1 MKRNSI
7 KKKILIIASHSGSGF
22 VHIDKLLPSLI
33 DRGFDV
39 TFWGWDRNNENIR
52 SFNKNGVQFKMIFSG
67 WGFANKWLAVALPL
81 WVMRATFELIRLQK
95 NIPVMMAID
104 FDSALP
110 QAIAQCFNKIP
121 FIYNIRDNFAMR
133 TTLPKFLRPIIKRLD
148 KFVINKALNII
159 SRIWRIGMLSNRSSQ
174 KSKIRETAEKRCGS
188 SFESNGRG
196 RELYVCSK
204 KVKFRFIQ
212 REAG

>member
-67 WGFANKWLAVALPL
+67 WGFANK
-81 WVMRATFELIRLQK
+81 
-95 NIPVMMAID
+95 
-104 FDSALP
+104 
-110 QAIAQCFNKIP
+110 
-121 FIYNIRDNFAMR
+121 
-133 TTLPKFLRPIIKRLD
+133 
-148 KFVINKALNII
+148 
-159 SRIWRIGMLSNRSSQ
+159 
-174 KSKIRETAEKRCGS
+174 
-188 SFESNGRG
+188 
-196 RELYVCSK
+196 
-204 KVKFRFIQ
+204 
-212 REAG
+212 